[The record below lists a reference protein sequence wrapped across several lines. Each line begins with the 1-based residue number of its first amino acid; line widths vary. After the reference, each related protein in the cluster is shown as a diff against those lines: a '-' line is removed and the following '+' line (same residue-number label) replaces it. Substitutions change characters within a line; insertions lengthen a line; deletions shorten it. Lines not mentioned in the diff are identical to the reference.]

1 MPEAA
6 SMPGAAA
13 EAAPRYLKLGLAVA
27 LLAIVLDQLSKWLIV
42 TRVMTPPRV
51 IEVTGFFKIV
61 LAWNTGVSFSMLD
74 MGGAFGRWGLA
85 VLALI
90 IVIVLFF
97 WLRKTRRRLPA
108 IGLGLVIGGALGNVI
123 DRVRVGAVADFLLF
137 HWRDLYW
144 PAFNVADCAITL
156 GVAAL
161 LVDALFG
168 SRESHKTHVN
178 RSSMS

>member
-1 MPEAA
+1 MPEVA
-6 SMPGAAA
+6 SMPGAPADR
-13 EAAPRYLKLGLAVA
+13 APRFLKLGLALAV
-27 LLAIVLDQLSKWLIV
+27 LAIVLDQLSKWLIV
-42 TRVMTPPRV
+42 TQVMTPPRV
-51 IEVTGFFKIV
+51 IEVTPFFKIV

-74 MGGAFGRWGLA
+74 MGGAFGRWGLS

-90 IVIVLFF
+90 IVVVLFF
-97 WLRKTRRRLPA
+97 WLRKTGRRLPA

-123 DRVRVGAVADFLLF
+123 DRIRVGAVADFLLF
-137 HWRDLYW
+137 HWHEAYW

-168 SRESHKTHVN
+168 SRESNK
-178 RSSMS
+178 

>member
-6 SMPGAAA
+6 SMPGAPA
-13 EAAPRYLKLGLAVA
+13 EDSAPRYLKLGLALA
-27 LLAIVLDQLSKWLIV
+27 ILAIVLDQLSKWWIV
-42 TRVMTPPRV
+42 TQVMTPPRV

-74 MGGAFGRWGLA
+74 MGGAFGRWGLSA
-85 VLALI
+85 LALV

-97 WLRKTRRRLPA
+97 WLRKAERRLPA
-108 IGLGLVIGGALGNVI
+108 IGLGLVIGGALGNVV
-123 DRVRVGAVADFLLF
+123 DRVRFGAVADFLDF
-137 HWRDLYW
+137 HWGVYHW
-144 PAFNVADCAITL
+144 PAFNIADCAITL

-168 SRESHKTHVN
+168 SRESHK
-178 RSSMS
+178 

>member
-1 MPEAA
+1 MPDVA
-6 SMPGAAA
+6 SMPGAPA
-13 EAAPRYLKLGLAVA
+13 EDRAPRYLKLGLALAV
-27 LLAIVLDQLSKWLIV
+27 LAIVLDQLSKWLIV
-42 TRVMTPPRV
+42 TQVMTPPRV

-74 MGGAFGRWGLA
+74 MGGAFGRWGLS

-97 WLRKTRRRLPA
+97 WLRKTERRLPA

-123 DRVRVGAVADFLLF
+123 DRVRLGAVADFLLF
-137 HWRDLYW
+137 HWNEHYW
-144 PAFNVADCAITL
+144 PAFNIADCAITL

-168 SRESHKTHVN
+168 SRESHK
-178 RSSMS
+178 

>member
-1 MPEAA
+1 MPDVA
-6 SMPGAAA
+6 SMPGAPA
-13 EAAPRYLKLGLAVA
+13 EESARRYLKLGLALAV
-27 LLAIVLDQLSKWLIV
+27 LAIVLDQLSKWLIV
-42 TRVMTPPRV
+42 TQVMTPPRV

-74 MGGAFGRWGLA
+74 MGGAFGRWGLS

-90 IVIVLFF
+90 IVILLFV
-97 WLRKTRRRLPA
+97 WLRKAERRLPA

-123 DRVRVGAVADFLLF
+123 DRVRLGAVADFLLF
-137 HWRDLYW
+137 HWNEHYW

-168 SRESHKTHVN
+168 SRESHK
-178 RSSMS
+178 

>member
-1 MPEAA
+1 MPDVA
-6 SMPGAAA
+6 SMPGPRA
-13 EAAPRYLKLGLAVA
+13 EDRAPRYLKLGLALAV
-27 LLAIVLDQLSKWLIV
+27 LAIVLDQLSKWLIV
-42 TRVMTPPRV
+42 TQVMTPPRV

-74 MGGAFGRWGLA
+74 MGGAFGRWGLS

-90 IVIVLFF
+90 IVIVLGF
-97 WLRKTRRRLPA
+97 WLRKAGRRLPA

-123 DRVRVGAVADFLLF
+123 DRVRLGAVADFLLF
-137 HWRDLYW
+137 HWNEHYW
-144 PAFNVADCAITL
+144 PAFNIADCAITL

-168 SRESHKTHVN
+168 SRESHK
-178 RSSMS
+178 